1 MSEVRG
7 QAMKQWAYII
17 FISVITVI
25 CVCFIVLNMRSVS
38 KVTSATIELE
48 QNKKMIADLEVQ
60 IKKADSER
68 DLANQKIS
76 RLQAEIS
83 SLLEQRKADLQ
94 AIENLRKSLQQKD
107 VEAVREPPVLK
118 QDTTEQVAIENIPKQ
133 QSVEDDKEKPVKY
146 DAELVMEMISS
157 GQLQDAIRRI
167 ITSDGIDSTLQ
178 QHGEDPAH
186 WVAAASLANDPD
198 AALVYH
204 EQAAALYPDSSM
216 AISSLINA
224 QIAHDQIDESTI
236 AYIDQMKKIDPTN
249 ALADCY
255 AAYCQFNNG
264 DVEAALQSLSQA
276 SVKDRFAD
284 ESIDLLMARNDYFLN
299 EGCTDSVAL
308 GLSAFDLPLSHMG
321 MLREIGKYS
330 MTQAEVLYAAG
341 QYEDALQIV
350 TNVSKLGGTLSSSG
364 RFIISDRVGMALQ
377 VSALEE
383 AKQIYEALGDVVK
396 VTEVDSQLQ
405 AVQQR
410 TEAIDIMVQAFG
422 GVMQNM
428 TEQDIADY
436 VNSTILNGEF
446 STLQEL
452 PEIAEA
458 LELARKQREEEAPET
473 NTP

>member
-1 MSEVRG
+1 
-7 QAMKQWAYII
+7 MKQWAYII
-17 FISVITVI
+17 LISVITVI
-25 CVCFIVLNMRSVS
+25 CVCFIVLNIRSVS
-38 KVTSATIELE
+38 KMTEAAIELE
-48 QNKKMIADLEVQ
+48 QYKEKLADLE
-60 IKKADSER
+60 KAGTER
-68 DLANQKIS
+68 DLANQKVR

-83 SLLEQRKADLQ
+83 SLLEQRKADQ
-94 AIENLRKSLQQKD
+94 RVIENLREMMQQNLSGIS
-107 VEAVREPPVLK
+107 EPPILK
-118 QDTTEQVAIENIPKQ
+118 QDTAEQVVIEQVPNR
-133 QSVEDDKEKPVKY
+133 QSVENEKEKPVKY
-146 DAELVMEMISS
+146 DAEMVMEMISS
-157 GQLQDAIRRI
+157 GHLQDAIRQI
-167 ITSDGIDSTLQ
+167 ITPEGIDSTLQ

-186 WVAAASLANDPD
+186 WVAAASLAMDPE

-204 EQAAALYPDSSM
+204 EQAATLYPDSSM

-224 QIAHDQIDESTI
+224 QITQDRIDESTI

-264 DVEAALQSLSQA
+264 EIEAALQSLSQA
-276 SVKDRFAD
+276 SMKDRFAD
-284 ESIDLLMARNDYFLN
+284 ESVDLLMARNDYFLN
-299 EGCTDSVAL
+299 EGCADSVAL

-321 MLREIGKYS
+321 MLRQIGEHS
-330 MTQAEVLYAAG
+330 MAQAEVLYAAG

-364 RFIISDRVGMALQ
+364 RFIVSDRVGMTLQ
-377 VSALEE
+377 VSALDQ
-383 AKQIYEALGDVVK
+383 AKQILEALGDAVK

-410 TEAIDIMVQAFG
+410 SETIDIMVQAFG
-422 GVMQNM
+422 GVLQNM
-428 TEQDIADY
+428 SKQDVADY

>member
-1 MSEVRG
+1 
-7 QAMKQWAYII
+7 
-17 FISVITVI
+17 
-25 CVCFIVLNMRSVS
+25 
-38 KVTSATIELE
+38 
-48 QNKKMIADLEVQ
+48 
-60 IKKADSER
+60 
-68 DLANQKIS
+68 
-76 RLQAEIS
+76 
-83 SLLEQRKADLQ
+83 
-94 AIENLRKSLQQKD
+94 
-107 VEAVREPPVLK
+107 
-118 QDTTEQVAIENIPKQ
+118 
-133 QSVEDDKEKPVKY
+133 
-146 DAELVMEMISS
+146 VMEMISS
-157 GQLQDAIRRI
+157 GHLQDAIRRI
-167 ITSDGIDSTLQ
+167 ITPEGIDSTLQ

-186 WVAAASLANDPD
+186 WVAAASLARDPE

-224 QIAHDQIDESTI
+224 QIAHDRIDESTL

-264 DVEAALQSLSQA
+264 DIEAALQSLSQA

-284 ESIDLLMARNDYFLN
+284 ENIDLLMARNDYFIN

-321 MLREIGKYS
+321 MLRQIGENS
-330 MTQAEVLYAAG
+330 MAQAEVLYAAG

-383 AKQIYEALGDVVK
+383 AKQIYEALGDSVK
-396 VTEVDSQLQ
+396 VTEIDSQLQ

-410 TEAIDIMVQAFG
+410 SEAIDIMVQAFG
-422 GVMQNM
+422 GVLQNM

-473 NTP
+473 NIP

>member
-1 MSEVRG
+1 
-7 QAMKQWAYII
+7 MKQWAYII
-17 FISVITVI
+17 LISVITVI

-38 KVTSATIELE
+38 KVTSAAIELE
-48 QNKKMIADLEVQ
+48 QYKEKLADLE
-60 IKKADSER
+60 KAVAER

-76 RLQAEIS
+76 RLEAEIS

-94 AIENLRKSLQQKD
+94 AIENLRESLRQKD
-107 VEAVREPPVLK
+107 VKVVREPPVLK
-118 QDTTEQVAIENIPKQ
+118 QDTTERVAVEQIPAQ
-133 QSVEDDKEKPVKY
+133 QDVEDVPEKPVKY

-157 GQLQDAIRRI
+157 GHLQDAIRRI
-167 ITSDGIDSTLQ
+167 ITPEGIDSTLQ
-178 QHGEDPAH
+178 EHGEDPAH
-186 WVAAASLANDPD
+186 WVAAASLANDPE

-224 QIAHDQIDESTI
+224 QIAHDRIDESTI

-264 DVEAALQSLSQA
+264 DIEGALQSLSQA

-284 ESIDLLMARNDYFLN
+284 ESIDLLMARNDYFIN

-321 MLREIGKYS
+321 MLRQIGEDS
-330 MTQAEVLYAAG
+330 MVQAEVLYAAG

-377 VSALEE
+377 KSALDE

-396 VTEVDSQLQ
+396 VTEIDSQLQ

-410 TEAIDIMVQAFG
+410 SEAIDIMVQAFG
-422 GVMQNM
+422 GVLQNM

-452 PEIAEA
+452 PEISEA
-458 LELARKQREEEAPET
+458 LELARKQREEAPET

>member
-1 MSEVRG
+1 MR
-7 QAMKQWAYII
+7 QWAYII
-17 FISVITVI
+17 LISVITGI
-25 CVCFIVLNMRSVS
+25 CVCFIALNVRSVS
-38 KVTSATIELE
+38 KVIQYKEKL
-48 QNKKMIADLEVQ
+48 ADLEGQ
-60 IKKADSER
+60 IKKEAAER
-68 DLANQKIS
+68 DLANQKVS
-76 RLQAEIS
+76 RLEAEIS
-83 SLLEQRKADLQ
+83 SLFELRKTDLQ
-94 AIENLRKSLQQKD
+94 TIENLRESLRQKD
-107 VEAVREPPVLK
+107 VEVVRKPPVQK
-118 QDTTEQVAIENIPKQ
+118 QDTTEQVV
-133 QSVEDDKEKPVKY
+133 VEQKKEQDAKDDEDVGAVREPPVQY

-157 GQLQDAIRRI
+157 GHLQDAIRRI
-167 ITSDGIDSTLQ
+167 ITPEGIDSTLQ

-186 WVAAASLANDPD
+186 WVAAASLARDPE

-224 QIAHDQIDESTI
+224 QIAHDRIDESTL

-264 DVEAALQSLSQA
+264 DIEAALQSLSQA

-284 ESIDLLMARNDYFLN
+284 ENIDLLMARNDYFIN

-321 MLREIGKYS
+321 MLRQIGENS
-330 MTQAEVLYAAG
+330 MAQAEVLYAAG

-383 AKQIYEALGDVVK
+383 AKQIYEALGDSVK
-396 VTEVDSQLQ
+396 VTEIDSQLQ

-410 TEAIDIMVQAFG
+410 SEAIDIMVQAFG
-422 GVMQNM
+422 GVLQNM

-473 NTP
+473 NIP